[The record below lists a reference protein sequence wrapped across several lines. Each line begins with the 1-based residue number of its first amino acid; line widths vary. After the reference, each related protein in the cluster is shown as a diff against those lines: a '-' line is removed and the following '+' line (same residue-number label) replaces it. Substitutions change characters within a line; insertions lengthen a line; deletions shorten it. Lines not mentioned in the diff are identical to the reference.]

1 MGYRNILLFALSC
14 VLLTSCGGAMTSPN
28 GKVRAS
34 FGPGAAGRPSLAV
47 SCRNGAGEM
56 RYVIEVSDMGVV
68 CGGFDGTT
76 ARLTGV
82 GGAEHILEHYE
93 MPTGKRRDCMNE
105 ASEYLCTLADASG
118 REMALR
124 IRLYNDGVAFR
135 YELPDQEGMLVS
147 EELTTYRI
155 GEGTR
160 RWMQPY
166 NTSYEDFYPQ
176 ASTGEGGNRHWGYP
190 ALVEGEGN
198 VWVLV
203 TEAGIE
209 RWHSAS
215 SLYNDAKGTD
225 YRVCPDENTK
235 PYSGDWHSPWRVLIV
250 GGLDDVV
257 ESTLVTDVSEPCRID
272 DTDWIRTGGVSWI
285 YWAHNHGSR
294 DYAVVTQYVDMA
306 AALGLPYVLID
317 WEWDVMGNGGDI
329 DDALRYAAERGV
341 LPLLWYNSSTA
352 WSSPGAAG
360 PLFRLNTPEAREK
373 EYAML
378 RDKGV
383 AGIKIDFFEGDTQ
396 KTMEYCVDLLEDAA
410 RYGLMVNFHGATV
423 PRGWQRTYPN
433 FMTAEGVYGAE
444 WYNNNGVLTDR
455 AAAHNATLPFTRN
468 VVGSM
473 DYTPCT
479 FSDSQHP
486 HITTHAHELALPVV
500 FESSL
505 QHWADRPES
514 YLAQPEAVQRLIGTL
529 PTVWDDT
536 RLVSGY
542 PGEWAAL
549 ARRSG
554 DVWYVGVL
562 NGSDHSATLP
572 LEWDFL
578 PQGEYRITTFA
589 DGDGAASPWAVT
601 TAEML
606 RDSLPV
612 SVGCKPRGGVVM
624 VIEPVKR

>member
-1 MGYRNILLFALSC
+1 MVYRNIWGVLLSC
-14 VLLTSCGGAMTSPN
+14 LLLVSCGKRMTSPD
-28 GKVRAS
+28 GKITMNCTS
-34 FGPGAAGRPSLAV
+34 DGSGRPVFGISGV
-47 SCRNGAGEM
+47 NEEGCRGEAL
-56 RYVIEVSDMGVV
+56 VIADVGIV
-68 CGGFDGTT
+68 CDGFDGTT
-76 ARLTGV
+76 AQLKSV
-82 GGAEHILEHYE
+82 SAPEHISDRYE
-93 MPTGKRRDCMNE
+93 MITGKRRECESE
-105 ASEYLCTLADASG
+105 ANEYLCTLVDGSG
-118 REMALR
+118 RELGMR
-124 IRLYNDGVAFR
+124 VRLYDDGVAFR
-135 YELPDQEGMLVS
+135 YELPNQEGLLIS

-155 GEGTR
+155 GEGTH

-166 NTSYEDFYPQ
+166 NTSYEDFYLPT
-176 ASTGEGGNRHWGYP
+176 STGEGENRHWGYP
-190 ALVEGEGN
+190 ALVESDAG
-198 VWVLV
+198 VWTLI

-215 SLYNDAKGTD
+215 SLRNDVKGTD
-225 YRVCPDENTK
+225 YRVCPDVNTE
-235 PYSGDWHSPWRVLIV
+235 PCSGNWHSPWRVLIV

-272 DTDWIRTGGVSWI
+272 DTDWIRPGGVSWI

-294 DYAVVTQYVDMA
+294 DYAVVTQYIDMA
-306 AALGLPYVLID
+306 VALGLPYVLID
-317 WEWDVMGNGGDI
+317 WEWDVMDNGGDI
-329 DDALRYAAERGV
+329 DDALRYASERGV
-341 LPLLWYNSSTA
+341 QPLLWYNSSTA

-360 PLFRLNTPEAREK
+360 PLFRLNTPETREK
-373 EYAML
+373 EYTML
-378 RDKGV
+378 REKGV

-396 KTMEYCVDLLEDAA
+396 KTMAYCIDLLEDAA
-410 RYGLMVNFHGATV
+410 RHGLMVNFHGATV

-486 HITTHAHELALPVV
+486 HLTTHAHELALPVI

-514 YLAQPEAVQRLIGTL
+514 YLAQPEQVRRLIGAL

-554 DVWYVGVL
+554 DVWYVGAV
-562 NGSDHSATLP
+562 NGSEHSATLP
-572 LEWDFL
+572 VKWDFL
-578 PQGEYRITTFA
+578 PQGDYRVTTFA
-589 DGDGAASPWAVT
+589 DGEDAASPWNIT
-601 TAEML
+601 TVEASS
-606 RDSLPV
+606 DSLPT
-612 SVGCKPRGGVVM
+612 SVKCKPRGGVVM
-624 VIEPVKR
+624 VLEPTAR